1 VADGFLSS
9 MNGSSVTFVGGD
21 VHDVLKAL
29 EGGSLSMNECLLPLS
44 FVGDGVTGNAFKS
57 DCFVATG
64 DDGIS
69 GVFSGSNEL
78 MVIKVVCCW
87 LIRFRAKLNKK

>member
-1 VADGFLSS
+1 
-9 MNGSSVTFVGGD
+9 
-21 VHDVLKAL
+21 
-29 EGGSLSMNECLLPLS
+29 MNECLLPLS

-57 DCFVATG
+57 DCFLATG

-78 MVIKVVCCW
+78 MVVKVVC
-87 LIRFRAKLNKK
+87 